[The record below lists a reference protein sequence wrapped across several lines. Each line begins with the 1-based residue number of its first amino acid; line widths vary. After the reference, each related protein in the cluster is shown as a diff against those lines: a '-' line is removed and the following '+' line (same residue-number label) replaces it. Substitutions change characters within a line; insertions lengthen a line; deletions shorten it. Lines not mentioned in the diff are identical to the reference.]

1 VITDAFHINLGCQMI
16 NLFKLT
22 MLPFSLASS
31 NALFDDPKYF
41 NLAEYVLGH
50 NWLHTEQYNH

>member
-1 VITDAFHINLGCQMI
+1 
-16 NLFKLT
+16 